1 MNVPFFLRTAC
12 GDKVKKY
19 HGAKDILV
27 GWGLEKRR
35 AEIDAA
41 LSGYAA
47 VPTTLWFRELLLCLF
62 TPQSNP
68 YHAEASLVELEKR
81 GLFNGDLSADEIA
94 SVLREPSRYVRFH
107 RVKAG
112 RVVKLLSQR
121 SEIETILGGGHSP
134 LEERLHIFEMVE
146 GFGMKEA
153 SHALRNIGRRGLT
166 ILDRHI
172 LRCLVECGVL
182 SEIPKTI
189 SKDRY
194 LEIEGRFSEFAGV
207 VGESLDVL
215 DLLFWSKGS
224 GSVFK

>member
-1 MNVPFFLRTAC
+1 M
-12 GDKVKKY
+12 KKY

-27 GWGLEKRR
+27 SWGLEERR
-35 AEIDAA
+35 AEINAA

-68 YHAEASLVELEKR
+68 YHAEASLVSLENR
-81 GLFNGDLSADEIA
+81 GLFEGNLTSDEIA
-94 SVLREPSRYVRFH
+94 SVLRTPSHYVRFH

-112 RVVKLLSQR
+112 RVVKLLGQR
-121 SEIETILGGGHSP
+121 VEIERILAGGFTP
-134 LEERLHIFEMVE
+134 AEERLQIFEMVE

-172 LRCLVECGVL
+172 LRCLIELKVL
-182 SEIPKTI
+182 REMPKTI
-189 SKDRY
+189 TQARY
-194 LEIEGRFSEFAGV
+194 LEIEKRFADFAV
-207 VGESLDVL
+207 SAGETLDVL
-215 DLLFWSKGS
+215 DLLFWSKGA